1 MSIYVF
7 SEAPLLC
14 HTSSTSDCKR
24 RQLFRLH
31 RRDQRGTGAL
41 TSPRTREVEDSL
53 GVSPSGANTSP
64 WLVPARREHGPGR
77 WLEER
82 LLWLPGV
89 ARGPGFQ
96 RPSLCHS
103 GKLESHGME
112 PGSAWERRLRT
123 CRLKQGSLPPKGQRR
138 LDGGMGLPR
147 NLGLPQGL
155 ARGSGAG
162 VPQTACARPEV
173 NPTQVVCT

>member
-24 RQLFRLH
+24 RRFFHLH

-64 WLVPARREHGPGR
+64 WLVPARREHGLGG

-89 ARGPGFQ
+89 ARGPWG
-96 RPSLCHS
+96 
-103 GKLESHGME
+103 
-112 PGSAWERRLRT
+112 RLGT

-138 LDGGMGLPR
+138 LDSGMGLPR
-147 NLGLPQGL
+147 NSGLPQGL